1 MRLLIVTQF
10 YPPELGAPQTR
21 LSELARRLRAAGDD
35 VEVITCMPNY
45 PTGVI
50 PKEYRGKLYVEEVRE
65 GVRIHRSWVYPAPNR
80 GFLKRIAN
88 HLSFAVTSIPAS
100 FRCARPD
107 LVFVESPPLVLGLA
121 GWVIGLLRRVPFV
134 LNVSDLFTDSAVAL
148 GILRDRWAIGASDR
162 LERFIYSRA
171 AGVVALTEGIE
182 QGVLRRV
189 APEKKVRLIRG
200 SVDLARFGDADGAD
214 WRKRHGITQ
223 SFVAVYAGTHG
234 SSQGLPSLVE
244 AARELEDQSQIV
256 VVMVGEGALKSD
268 LERAA
273 EGLQNVMFLPSQ
285 PPEAMPEVLAG
296 ADVCIV
302 PLKDIP
308 LFVGSLPSKLFE
320 AMAAGRAIVL
330 AAPAGEASRLVLLH
344 GSGVAVPAEDPAAL
358 AAALRRL
365 AADPVSV
372 REMGVQGRLTAERYF
387 SREVM
392 TGHIRSFLQEVID
405 EGGKRNDEATNLR
418 GAR

>member
-1 MRLLIVTQF
+1 MRVLIVTQF

-21 LSELARRLRAAGDD
+21 LSELARRLRAAGDE
-35 VEVITCMPNY
+35 VEVVTCMPNY

-50 PKEYRGKLYVEEVRE
+50 PKEYRARLYIEEVWD

-80 GFLKRIAN
+80 GFVRRIAN
-88 HLSFAVTSIPAS
+88 HLSFALSSIPAS
-100 FRCARPD
+100 LRCAPPD
-107 LVFVESPPLVLGLA
+107 VIFVESPPLLLGLA
-121 GWVIGLLRRVPFV
+121 GWVIGLVRHVPFV
-134 LNVSDLFTDSAVAL
+134 INVSDLFTDSAVAL
-148 GILRDRWAIGASDR
+148 GILRGRRAIGLSDQ

-171 AGVVALTEGIE
+171 AGIVALTEGIE

-189 APEKKVRLIRG
+189 GRRKRVRLIRG
-200 SVDLARFGDADGAD
+200 SVDLARFGHADGAE
-214 WRKRHGITQ
+214 WRGRHGIART
-223 SFVAVYAGTHG
+223 FVAVYAGTHG

-244 AARELEDQSQIV
+244 AARDLGDQSQV
-256 VVMVGEGALKSD
+256 LLVMVGEGALKPE

-273 EGLQNVMFLPSQ
+273 RGLRNVMFLPGQ
-285 PPEAMPEVLAG
+285 PPEAMPSVLAG

-320 AMAAGRAIVL
+320 AMAAGRAVVL
-330 AAPAGEASRLVLLH
+330 AAPNGEASSLVEKH
-344 GSGVAVPAEDPAAL
+344 GCGVTVPAEDPTAL

-365 AADPVSV
+365 AADPACV
-372 REMGVQGRLTAERYF
+372 REMGVRGRLAAESDF

-392 TGHIRSFLQEVID
+392 TVRIRSFLQEVID
-405 EGGKRNDEATNLR
+405 EPRKV
-418 GAR
+418 